1 MSEPKF
7 VDGLYPKPKNPS
19 APDFV
24 IGKLSINLEQFMPW
38 IRQWCKDNPGEKW
51 VNIEMVTRKNDP
63 SKGSAKLD
71 EWKPEQQQAAPEP
84 APIADDD
91 SEIPF

>member
-1 MSEPKF
+1 MSEVQY
-7 VDGLYPKPKNPS
+7 VDGLYPKPKNYQ

-38 IRQWCKDNPGEKW
+38 IRQWCKDNPGEQW
-51 VNIEMVTRKNDP
+51 VNIEMTTRKNDP

-71 EWKPEQQQAAPEP
+71 TWKPEQSAQP
-84 APIADDD
+84 APTGGGDLDD
-91 SEIPF
+91 SIPF